1 VKILKKGDDKK
12 VFVRR
17 KSVSKKKSVETDN
30 LSLETDNP
38 PAQNSIKESSIDMI
52 GYIDRFRSKILV
64 TLLLFMILT
73 PVAFYFSN
81 ILLNYINRPFIVTGN
96 KLNIF
101 TLMGGFMLK
110 FKVSAAATL
119 FVLMPLIFYQI
130 YSVVSDGVVKKSKIF
145 SRVTIIVAVIFFYG
159 GVAAAFFLLLPMMV
173 EIMLSFNHADM
184 ISMVGADNY
193 LSFSLFLC
201 LTMGVLA
208 EIPIIVLLLTRM
220 GIVTPEMLAGK
231 RKYAVVVIWIIAA
244 LTTPPDV
251 LSQAM
256 VAVPLIIIFEVS
268 ILISKFV
275 AARKKSGLI

>member
-1 VKILKKGDDKK
+1 MKKDDDKK

-30 LSLETDNP
+30 YLSSEKDNLSVETDNP

-119 FVLMPLIFYQI
+119 FVLMPLIIYQI

-145 SRVTIIVAVIFFYG
+145 SRVTIIAAVIFFYG

-173 EIMLSFNHADM
+173 EMMLSFNHADM
-184 ISMVGADNY
+184 ISTVGADNY

-208 EIPIIVLLLTRM
+208 EIPIIVLLL
-220 GIVTPEMLAGK
+220 
-231 RKYAVVVIWIIAA
+231 
-244 LTTPPDV
+244 
-251 LSQAM
+251 
-256 VAVPLIIIFEVS
+256 
-268 ILISKFV
+268 
-275 AARKKSGLI
+275 